1 MHKDEL
7 LKGDLLSELVLVGTG
22 VAIFVALV
30 IVVAAAVASATLP
43 Q

>member
-1 MHKDEL
+1 MHKDDL
-7 LKGDLLSELVLVGTG
+7 LKGDLLSELVLVGSG

>member
-1 MHKDEL
+1 VHKDEL

>member
-30 IVVAAAVASATLP
+30 IVVAAAVASAILA

>member
-7 LKGDLLSELVLVGTG
+7 LTGDLLSELVLVGTG

-30 IVVAAAVASATLP
+30 IVVAAAVASATLA

>member
-1 MHKDEL
+1 MRRDEL
-7 LKGDLLSELVLVGTG
+7 LKGDLLSELLLAGSG

-30 IVVAAAVASATLP
+30 IVVVAAAASAAIP

>member
-1 MHKDEL
+1 MHKDDL
-7 LKGDLLSELVLVGTG
+7 LKGDLLSELVLVSSG

-30 IVVAAAVASATLP
+30 IVVVAAVASATLP

>member
-1 MHKDEL
+1 MHKDDL
-7 LKGDLLSELVLVGTG
+7 LKGDLLSELVLVGSG

-30 IVVAAAVASATLP
+30 IVVVAAVTSATLP

>member
-1 MHKDEL
+1 MHKDDL
-7 LKGDLLSELVLVGTG
+7 LKCDLLSELVLAGSG

-30 IVVAAAVASATLP
+30 IVVVAAVASATLP